1 MTSSR
6 SVFST
11 GAWATARGYRSGPL
25 VVTWVLAMAFVLAH
39 VDRGWGPPDEG
50 LLGQTAERFLRGEIP
65 HRDFDD
71 LYTGGLTALHA
82 AAFAIFGVRLVVLR
96 WVLAGAVACW
106 IPVVYALA
114 RRFAAPVT
122 AASVTLLA
130 VVWSVPAYPAA
141 MPSWY
146 NLFFASAGLLALFHF
161 AETGR
166 PRWMFGAGVAGG
178 LSILFKVVGLYFVA
192 AAGLVAVYTALEM
205 ASDEGTVPAVP
216 VGVVPAVVLL
226 LAVLWLVRIR
236 PDAGTLFYFV
246 APALGIALAL
256 AATAARAKRVDG
268 RDVWAP
274 VVALGAGVV
283 VGVLPI
289 VVFYAQHHALD
300 ALVRGA
306 LIGPTR
312 RLVFASREPHLYAAL
327 AALPL
332 AAVAVAGP
340 RARRPATARTI
351 AALIVAVFAVLVV
364 LSRRTDN
371 LGQSGDSNIAYR
383 LVLDSV
389 APTIVLVTLAYAA
402 AVVRRAGPSLPRERR
417 VAAFAAITV
426 AALCSLIG
434 FPYYNDL
441 YFYYVAPLVLLAV
454 LALLA
459 VWGRPI
465 SPWIATATLG
475 MYLVFGA
482 TRVAVGGSSRLAFPR
497 GGLRVYPADSAGAGA
512 FVDTVHHHATDGYL
526 YAMLDAPEAYF
537 MTGLENPTRTMY
549 EFFDD
554 TAGHTDSVLRQITA
568 RDVRVVVTGHGVF
581 SPPEPALLD
590 SLRARYPDSVHVWR
604 FTVRWRQ

>member
-1 MTSSR
+1 MTSSHPGY
-6 SVFST
+6 ST
-11 GAWATARGYRSGPL
+11 GAWPTARGFRSGPL
-25 VVTWVLAMAFVLAH
+25 VITWVLAMAFVLAH

-50 LLGQTAERFLRGEIP
+50 LLGQTAERFLHGEIP

-106 IPVVYALA
+106 IPVVYALT
-114 RRFAAPVT
+114 RRFATPVT

-161 AETGR
+161 AETR
-166 PRWMFGAGVAGG
+166 SPRWMFCAGLAGG
-178 LSILFKVVGLYFVA
+178 FSMLFKVVGLYFVA
-192 AAGLVAVYTALEM
+192 AAGLVAVYTACT
-205 ASDEGTVPAVP
+205 APDEGNVPAVP
-216 VGVVPAVVLL
+216 VGVVPAAVLL

-246 APALGIALAL
+246 VPTIGIAVAL
-256 AATAARAKRVDG
+256 VATAAQAQRVDG
-268 RDVWAP
+268 RDLWMP
-274 VVALGAGVV
+274 VVALGVGVV

-289 VVFYAQHHALD
+289 VVFYAHHHALD
-300 ALVRGA
+300 ALVSGA

-327 AALPL
+327 AALPV

-340 RARRPATARTI
+340 RVRRPATARAI
-351 AALIVAVFAVLVV
+351 AALIVAVFAVLIV

-371 LGQSGDSNIAYR
+371 LGQSSDSNIAYR

-417 VAAFAAITV
+417 VAAFAAIAV

-465 SPWIATATLG
+465 SPWITTATLG

-512 FVDTVHHHATDGYL
+512 FVDTVRHHATDGYL

-554 TAGHTDSVLRQITA
+554 TAGHTANVLRQITA
-568 RDVRVVVTGHGVF
+568 HDVRVVVTGHGVF